1 MGGVGLL
8 VCLFGFSLWCFVC
21 GCWFGGVGFAGYLL
35 HCLLVSVLV
44 DFVMIAGVLLNLVL
58 MLGVCCLR

>member
-1 MGGVGLL
+1 MVLCLWVL
-8 VCLFGFSLWCFVC
+8 VW
-21 GCWFGGVGFAGYLL
+21 WVGFAGYLL